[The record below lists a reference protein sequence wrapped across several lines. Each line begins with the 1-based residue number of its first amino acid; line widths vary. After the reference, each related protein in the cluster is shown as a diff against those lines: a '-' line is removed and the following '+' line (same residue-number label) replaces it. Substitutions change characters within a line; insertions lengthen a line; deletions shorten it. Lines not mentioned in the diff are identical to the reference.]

1 MKFLKVFS
9 FILLGPILLSLTS
22 CIANQVEISPTEPVV
37 LVRPLALAE
46 LLQIDDK
53 MELYEKNLFIGDIR
67 YSGGVVNDPAEG
79 MRVRTRNIELEPY
92 RYFENID
99 SALFQIITEV
109 LSEKGMA
116 YVIKE
121 LQGPYKP
128 DLDIVEDL
136 VPSKDE
142 GHDNINLP
150 IWLYRPGPI
159 DTKFLRNNG
168 IYEGIL
174 VVPLIEH
181 AYSHMG
187 GWFYNQWSGTYAG
200 VRMTFHLVLIDAATG
215 AVRHVDTKTFKF
227 VSNKGILSDFF
238 IKRHINQLLDEYQ
251 EYLDKVIKLN

>member
-1 MKFLKVFS
+1 MKFLKVLS
-9 FILLGPILLSLTS
+9 FILLCPILLSLTS
-22 CIANQVEISPTEPVV
+22 CIANQVDFSPAEPVV
-37 LVRPLALAE
+37 LVPPLALGE

-67 YSGGVVNDPAEG
+67 YSGGVINDPAEG

-92 RYFENID
+92 RYFDSID
-99 SALFQIITEV
+99 SALFRIVAEV
-109 LSEKGMA
+109 LSEKGVV

-121 LQGPYKP
+121 PQGPYVP

-142 GHDNINLP
+142 GQDNINLP
-150 IWLYRPGPI
+150 IWLYQPGPI
-159 DTKFLRNNG
+159 DTNFLRNNG
-168 IYEGIL
+168 IYEGIV

-200 VRMTFHLVLIDAATG
+200 VRMTFHLVVIDAETG
-215 AVRHVDTKTFKF
+215 AVRHIDTKTFKMI
-227 VSNKGILSDFF
+227 SNKGVLSDFF
-238 IKRHINQLLDEYQ
+238 IKRHKNQLLDEYRD
-251 EYLDKVIKLN
+251 YLEKVMRLN